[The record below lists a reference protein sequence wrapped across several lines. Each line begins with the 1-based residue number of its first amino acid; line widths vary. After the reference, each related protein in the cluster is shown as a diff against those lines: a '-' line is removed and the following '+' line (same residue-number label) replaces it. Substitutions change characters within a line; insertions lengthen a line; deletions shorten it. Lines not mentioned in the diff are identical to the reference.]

1 MKNFDQRWQTSIQ
14 AARQAPDELGN
25 LPYGFTTR
33 LLARFHEAPTEA
45 WSEVF
50 AVLGLRALFVTAFL
64 FLVSASF
71 AAAHWYEFRIET
83 PALENPLSV
92 NPLTEPFSFWL

>member
-14 AARQAPDELGN
+14 AARQAPAEPME

-33 LLARFHEAPTEA
+33 LLARFHEAPAET

-50 AVLGLRALFVTAFL
+50 AVLGLRALFVTASL

-92 NPLTEPFSFWL
+92 NPLTEPFSSWL

>member
-14 AARQAPDELGN
+14 AARQAPTEPMG

-33 LLARFHEAPTEA
+33 LLARFQEAPTET

-92 NPLTEPFSFWL
+92 NPLTEPFSSWL